1 LAFAKKGFSIAKC
14 IPQRKDFQ
22 AIIFDYPGMAHRGF
36 GGHLVILW

>member
-1 LAFAKKGFSIAKC
+1 LPKKDLVLLNASLREKI
-14 IPQRKDFQ
+14 FQ